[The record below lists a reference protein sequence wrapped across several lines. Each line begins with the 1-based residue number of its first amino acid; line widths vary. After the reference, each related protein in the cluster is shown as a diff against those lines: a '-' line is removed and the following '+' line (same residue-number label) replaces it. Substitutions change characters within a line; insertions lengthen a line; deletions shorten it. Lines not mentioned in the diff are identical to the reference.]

1 MYAKNPGYFTNP
13 QTSFGV
19 RRMGPIEVPGMLA
32 QGNASKM
39 GTLSADGQVIPPQ
52 WMQAEYNSKLA
63 RYQPL
68 GRLSSDGRLMPAP
81 LGAIQMGG
89 YGGFFED
96 NKETIKNVAIYG
108 LGGFALGYLAL
119 LGYRR
124 FM

>member
-19 RRMGPIEVPGMLA
+19 RRIGPIETPA
-32 QGNASKM
+32 M

-52 WMQAEYNSKLA
+52 WMQAEYNAKLA

-68 GRLSSDGRLMPAP
+68 GRLSSDGKLLPAP